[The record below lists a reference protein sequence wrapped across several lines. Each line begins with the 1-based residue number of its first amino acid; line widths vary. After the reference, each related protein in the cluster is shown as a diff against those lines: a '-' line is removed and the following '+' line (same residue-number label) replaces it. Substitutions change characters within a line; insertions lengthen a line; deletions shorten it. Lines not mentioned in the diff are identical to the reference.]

1 MTPFADIKLVTTKVS
16 LSDAPPKSCN
26 ILLISSILTLSFT

>member
-16 LSDAPPKSCN
+16 LSDAPPKLCN